1 MATIEIS
8 MTELHRK
15 LALYIELARAG
26 NVVVVVNKLRGRVEC
41 HITAPPT
48 NSETH
53 YAPLPRVLVPKC
65 HITAPPTNTAHASLQ
80 TLATWP
86 NVGVYYGVDN
96 KLEVID
102 GGGFVADIDA
112 DAEAEADADADADA
126 VNHE

>member
-26 NVVVVVNKLRGRVEC
+26 NVVVVMNRLRGRVEC
-41 HITAPPT
+41 HITAPPM
-48 NSETH
+48 N
-53 YAPLPRVLVPKC
+53 
-65 HITAPPTNTAHASLQ
+65 TAHVNTAHASLQ

-112 DAEAEADADADADA
+112 DAEAEADAEADA